1 MQGLFKLGIVGTR
14 EQMEDFLK
22 KVPENELLA
31 GWVLEEE
38 PVEAGEGLRTVEG
51 YGVKPFLDRCKL
63 VVENDGSG
71 NISSLEEMADE
82 ISRLVPELE
91 VVLLTQY
98 LDYDLDGS
106 WNVYYS
112 PAGTEDVVER
122 TGTLCRGEPGEPVDL
137 DGLMEWKD
145 MGAPVSPD
153 NPIFQV
159 DLEDVLRYA
168 AEQGYERDDGGDIT
182 REELEEF
189 LNALQDEEAE
199 ADRECAA
206 YYALSSYFS
215 DRMEPAPYVLEGD
228 SLPSLEYLA
237 RLFAGCWGLELN
249 VSYRFRPTEFDG
261 RFAGKTF
268 VVTGNPDDYGR
279 KGTEELIQ
287 KLGGVVR
294 SAVSGKTDYLVAGEG
309 AGSRKLEKARE
320 LGVKILDTDA
330 FEAMVAQ

>member
-38 PVEAGEGLRTVEG
+38 PAEAGEGLRTVEG

-71 NISSLEEMADE
+71 NISGLEEMADE

-98 LDYDLDGS
+98 MDYDEDDT
-106 WNVYYS
+106 WNIYYS
-112 PAGTEDVVER
+112 PAGSK
-122 TGTLCRGEPGEPVDL
+122 RGRSAYLYCADDEKKRPGR
-137 DGLMEWKD
+137 
-145 MGAPVSPD
+145 VSKK
-153 NPIFQV
+153 NF
-159 DLEDVLRYA
+159 
-168 AEQGYERDDGGDIT
+168 
-182 REELEEF
+182 
-189 LNALQDEEAE
+189 
-199 ADRECAA
+199 
-206 YYALSSYFS
+206 
-215 DRMEPAPYVLEGD
+215 
-228 SLPSLEYLA
+228 PSVEYLA
-237 RLFAGCWGLELN
+237 RLFAGCWALDLN
-249 VSYRFRPTEFDG
+249 VPYRARPKNFDG

-268 VVTGNPDDYGR
+268 LVTGNPDDYGR

-287 KLGGVVR
+287 KFGGVVC
-294 SAVSGKTDYLVAGEG
+294 SEVSGETDYLVAGKHPWEQYL
-309 AGSRKLEKARE
+309 AEARE
-320 LGVKILDTDA
+320 LGVKILDVDA

>member
-38 PVEAGEGLRTVEG
+38 PAEAGSGLRTVEG

-63 VVENDGSG
+63 VVENSGSG
-71 NISSLEEMADE
+71 NISGLREMADE
-82 ISRLVPELE
+82 ISRLAPELE
-91 VVLLTQY
+91 VVLLTQS
-98 LDYDLDGS
+98 LDYDLEGN
-106 WNVYYS
+106 WGVYYS
-112 PAGTEDVVER
+112 PAGAAEMLEEE
-122 TGTLCRGEPGEPVDL
+122 GTLCRGEPGEPVDL
-137 DGLMEWKD
+137 DGLREWKL
-145 MGAPVSPD
+145 MGFPVSPD

-168 AEQGYERDDGGDIT
+168 AEQGYEEDDIGELT

-189 LNALQDEEAE
+189 LNSIQDVEAE
-199 ADRECAA
+199 IDQFCAI
-206 YYALSSYFS
+206 YYVLSGYFNE
-215 DRMEPAPYVLEGD
+215 RIGPVPYVLEGEGF
-228 SLPSLEYLA
+228 PPLEYLA
-237 RLFAGCWGLELN
+237 RLFAGCWDLELN
-249 VSYRFRPTEFDG
+249 VPYRFRPAEFDG

-279 KGTEELIQ
+279 EGTEELIQ

-294 SAVSGKTDYLVAGEG
+294 GAVSGKTDYLIVGEG
-309 AGSRKLEKARE
+309 AGVRKLEKARE
-320 LGVKILDTDA
+320 LGVTILDVDA
-330 FEAMVAQ
+330 FETMVAQ